1 MLRDWP
7 VMSLILFAVVPNK
20 IMLSGMLFYI
30 VPLLL
35 QKYHLAQATTGQFF
49 LLYYAFLMA
58 GNHFSSRMPDN
69 TLSETWRMSFGVL
82 LSGLGA
88 LPLFWFNNPVALGA
102 AVVIFGIGQG
112 ICQTPI
118 QISLQKLVQTRLPS
132 VPQQKAIALLRTF
145 ERVGGIVG
153 AALAVALS
161 VVVDYRIATAA
172 IGVLTFLMALG
183 TLPLLFNM
191 TDMEKRT

>member
-1 MLRDWP
+1 
-7 VMSLILFAVVPNK
+7 
-20 IMLSGMLFYI
+20 
-30 VPLLL
+30 
-35 QKYHLAQATTGQFF
+35 
-49 LLYYAFLMA
+49 
-58 GNHFSSRMPDN
+58 
-69 TLSETWRMSFGVL
+69 L